1 MANSIFKVTSHR
13 HSVYLFPLA
22 HLCLCLVSIPG
33 YVIPNLHYWG
43 ILWTFI
49 TNADLPIS
57 IVAAVLAFN
66 GNPTLGVVWI
76 FVAGTLW
83 WYVLGCA
90 VEFVINKAIRR
101 QPTTQLIK

>member
-1 MANSIFKVTSHR
+1 MANSIFKLASHKR
-13 HSVYLFPLA
+13 WVYLFPLA
-22 HLCLCLVSIPG
+22 HLCLCLVSLPG
-33 YVIPNLHYWG
+33 YVIPGLQYWG

-49 TNADLPIS
+49 MTADLPIS
-57 IVAAVLAFN
+57 IVGYVLAFS
-66 GNPTLGVVWI
+66 GNSTLAVVWI

-90 VEFVINKAIRR
+90 FEFVIEKVKRN

>member
-1 MANSIFKVTSHR
+1 M
-13 HSVYLFPLA
+13 
-22 HLCLCLVSIPG
+22 SIPG
-33 YVIPNLHYWG
+33 YVIPGLQYWG
-43 ILWTFI
+43 VLWTFI

-57 IVAAVLAFN
+57 IVAAVLAFS

-90 VEFVINKAIRR
+90 LEFVINKVKRH
-101 QPTTQLIK
+101 QPATQLLK